1 MPPLDHIRVA
11 IVGLALLF
19 LVSPLCARSYEARR
33 LPERTHTV
41 THGFS
46 FAEAWMRISG
56 LWEKEGSSLDPMGL
70 TKPNPPAMPAG
81 TSPTPGAP
89 LDPQ

>member
-1 MPPLDHIRVA
+1 MPPLDRLRVA
-11 IVGLALLF
+11 IVGLTLLF

-46 FAEAWMRISG
+46 FAEVWMRIIG

-70 TKPNPPAMPAG
+70 AKPNPPATPAG
-81 TSPTPGAP
+81 PSPSPGVPLAP
-89 LDPQ
+89 Q